1 MPQAQAPTPT
11 LPRAEVMARGP
22 VEGLKEIRTSL
33 SDTLANIEATLPAP
47 PAGPAVTPP
56 TGLPMAPPAGV
67 AAQPPKLSGVFQSIE
82 ATIKPPVEI
91 SKVAESV
98 EERFPAP
105 PEGGGSPAG
114 KEEGYK
120 PRGSETKEKEK
131 PPTKGGYVPR
141 TPGE

>member
-11 LPRAEVMARGP
+11 LPRAEVMAKGP

-47 PAGPAVTPP
+47 PAVTPP
-56 TGLPMAPPAGV
+56 AGLPMAPPAGV

-114 KEEGYK
+114 KEEEK
-120 PRGSETKEKEK
+120 SPKEETKTEE
-131 PPTKGGYVPR
+131 TGVLR
-141 TPGE
+141 TRGTI